1 MMQEYTPQ
9 EVWTRIIE
17 ETKNQINSTSYNVW
31 LRPASAV
38 ALSNDLLVVEVQ
50 NQFAA
55 EYIEDHFSQILKTKA
70 RDLFNREF
78 TISFQS
84 LRKRDESPLDFSEEV
99 LLVEEEPVAAPSTI
113 VLNDRFTFDNFVVG
127 KSNRFSHA
135 AAFSVAQNP
144 ALNYN
149 PLFIYGGTGL
159 GKTHLMQA
167 IGNYVIKH
175 GSTNNI
181 HYSSAESFMNEMIQS
196 IQTGTM
202 IDFRNKYRRVDI
214 LLIDDIQ
221 FLANK
226 ESTQEEFF
234 HTFNT
239 LYDSSKQMVLTS
251 DRPPREISNIEER
264 LISRFQWGLVTDIQP
279 PDLETRMAILKKKA
293 ISDSLILPEEV
304 LMFIAKHIKSNVR
317 ELEGSLI
324 RLLAYSSLSGIDI
337 TVDLAEEVLKNILQ
351 HEEKNI
357 TVEHIQ
363 NHVAGHYKISVSDL
377 KSKKRT
383 NKVTLP
389 RQIAM
394 FLCRS
399 LTDLSLIEVGAHFG
413 GRDHTTVMHACDK
426 IEKLVKTD
434 RQTKRD
440 INLLSENIENDS
452 I

>member
-1 MMQEYTPQ
+1 MLEYTPQ
-9 EVWTRIIE
+9 EVWSRIIE
-17 ETKNQINSTSYNVW
+17 ETKNQINSTSFNVW
-31 LRPASAV
+31 LKPTTAV

-55 EYIEDHFSQILKTKA
+55 EYIEDHFSNVLKISAKE
-70 RDLFNREF
+70 LFNREF

-84 LRKRDESPLDFSEEV
+84 LRKSDEDRIDISEEV
-99 LLVEEEPVAAPSTI
+99 LPSLDEPMPLPEAI
-113 VLNDRFTFDNFVVG
+113 ILNDRFTFENFVVG

-135 AAFSVAQNP
+135 AALSVAQKP

-167 IGNYVIKH
+167 IGNYILNYGKIR
-175 GSTNNI
+175 NI

-202 IDFRNKYRRVDI
+202 LEFRNKYRRVDL
-214 LLIDDIQ
+214 LLIDDVQ
-221 FLANK
+221 FLTNK

-239 LYDSSKQMVLTS
+239 LYDSRKQIVLTS
-251 DRPPREISNIEER
+251 DRPPREISHIEER

-279 PDLETRMAILKKKA
+279 PDLETRIAILKKNA
-293 ISDSLILPEEV
+293 ISDSLILPDEV
-304 LMFIAKHIKSNVR
+304 LMFVAKHIRSNVR

-324 RLLAYSSLSGIDI
+324 RLLAYSSLTGNDI
-337 TVDLAEEVLKNILQ
+337 TVDLAEEVLRNILQ
-351 HEEKNI
+351 HEEKTI

-363 NHVAGHYKISVSDL
+363 RLISEHYDIPIADL

-383 NKVTLP
+383 KKVAFP
-389 RQIAM
+389 RQVAM
-394 FLCRS
+394 HFCRE
-399 LTDLSLIEVGAHFG
+399 LTDLSLIEVGSHFG
-413 GRDHTTVMHACDK
+413 GRDHTTVMHACEK
-426 IEKLVKTD
+426 IGNWIESD
-434 RQTKRD
+434 RQARNE
-440 INLLSENIENDS
+440 INLLYKKIKDDS
-452 I
+452 R

>member
-1 MMQEYTPQ
+1 MQEYTPQ
-9 EVWTRIIE
+9 EVWSRIVE
-17 ETKNQINSTSYNVW
+17 ETKNQINRTSYNVW
-31 LRPASAV
+31 LKPTIAV

-55 EYIEDHFSQILKTKA
+55 ESIEDHVSNLLKTKA
-70 RDLFNREF
+70 RDLFDRDF

-84 LRKRDESPLDFSEEV
+84 LRKSDEGHIDISEEV
-99 LLVEEEPVAAPSTI
+99 LTSLDEPIPLRESI
-113 VLNDRFTFDNFVVG
+113 ILNDRFPFDSFVVG
-127 KSNRFSHA
+127 TSNHFSHA
-135 AAFSVAQNP
+135 AALSVAQKP

-167 IGNYVIKH
+167 IGNYVLNFGKIR
-175 GSTNNI
+175 NI

-202 IDFRNKYRRVDI
+202 LDFRNKYRRVDL
-214 LLIDDIQ
+214 LLIDDVQ
-221 FLANK
+221 FLAHK

-239 LYDSSKQMVLTS
+239 LYDSRKQIVLTS

-279 PDLETRMAILKKKA
+279 PDLETRIAILKKKA
-293 ISDSLILPEEV
+293 ISDSLLLPDEV

-324 RLLAYSSLSGIDI
+324 RLLAYSSLTGNDI

-357 TVEHIQ
+357 TIEHIQ
-363 NHVAGHYKISVSDL
+363 QRVAEHYDIPVAEL

-383 NKVTLP
+383 KKIALP
-389 RQIAM
+389 RQVAM
-394 FLCRS
+394 FLCRK
-399 LTDLSLIEVGAHFG
+399 LTDLSLIEVGSHFG

-426 IEKLVKTD
+426 IGRWIQSD
-434 RQTKRD
+434 RQAQRE
-440 INLLSENIENDS
+440 ISLLSEKIKDAPR
-452 I
+452 

>member
-99 LLVEEEPVAAPSTI
+99 LLIEEEPVAAPSTI

-167 IGNYVIKH
+167 IGNYVIKY

-363 NHVAGHYKISVSDL
+363 NHVAEHYKISVSDL

-383 NKVTLP
+383 SKVTLP

-399 LTDLSLIEVGAHFG
+399 LTDLSLIEVGSHFG

-434 RQTKRD
+434 RQAKRE

>member
-1 MMQEYTPQ
+1 MMLEYTPQ
-9 EVWTRIIE
+9 EVWSRIIE
-17 ETKNQINSTSYNVW
+17 ETKSQINNTSYNVW
-31 LRPASAV
+31 LKPTTAV

-55 EYIEDHFSQILKTKA
+55 EYIEDHFSHILRNKA
-70 RDLFNREF
+70 RDLFEREF
-78 TISFQS
+78 MISFQS
-84 LRKRDESPLDFSEEV
+84 LRQRGEDQIDISEEV
-99 LLVEEEPVAAPSTI
+99 LPSLEEPFPAPEAI
-113 VLNDRFTFDNFVVG
+113 VLNERFTFDNFVVG

-167 IGNYVIKH
+167 IGNYVLKYGKIR
-175 GSTNNI
+175 NI
-181 HYSSAESFMNEMIQS
+181 HYSSAEAFMNEMIQA

-202 IDFRNKYRRVDI
+202 HDFRSKYRRVD
-214 LLIDDIQ
+214 LLLLDDIQ

-239 LYDSSKQMVLTS
+239 LYDSRKQIVLTS

-264 LISRFQWGLVTDIQP
+264 LISRFQWGLVTDILP
-279 PDLETRMAILKKKA
+279 PDLETRIAILKKKA
-293 ISDSLILPEEV
+293 LSDSLILPEEV

-324 RLLAYSSLSGIDI
+324 RLLAYSSLTGSDI
-337 TVDLAEEVLKNILQ
+337 TVVLAEAVLKNILK
-351 HEEKNI
+351 HEEKTI
-357 TVEHIQ
+357 TVENIQ
-363 NHVAGHYKISVSDL
+363 KNVAEFYNISLSDL

-383 NKVTLP
+383 KKVALP
-389 RQIAM
+389 RQVAM
-394 FLCRS
+394 HLCRK
-399 LTDLSLIEVGAHFG
+399 LTDLSLVEVGSHFG

-426 IEKLVKTD
+426 IEKWLQSN
-434 RQTKRD
+434 RQARHD
-440 INLLSENIENDS
+440 ISTLSEKIQDDS
-452 I
+452 R